1 MISLVALAAIVVLL
15 GILFLS
21 NTIGTNASI
30 DDTPYNEIT
39 NSQAE
44 FDTSASSTITIT
56 IYAVTDG
63 LRDCEPS
70 NRQEGGELCH

>member
-1 MISLVALAAIVVLL
+1 MISLVVLAATAVLL

-21 NTIGTNASI
+21 NPAGTNASI

-44 FDTSASSTITIT
+44 FDTSASSTVTIT
-56 IYAVTDG
+56 MYALASG
-63 LRDCEPS
+63 
-70 NRQEGGELCH
+70 